1 MSFSASEMSFL
12 GPQLSK
18 VAFSRRMC
26 YNESNRKRGIFMFYL
41 LLAIASSTMV
51 SVSMRLSEKRVK
63 NDMGMFIANY
73 LTCVLLSCAFL
84 GTSLF
89 TTGAGFGSAVLQ
101 GGFSGF
107 LYLASLFFMQEN
119 MHHNGIVLTS
129 AFSKLGV
136 LVPTLMAIVIFRER
150 PEVLQLLGMVVALI
164 AISIIY
170 FEKGAFSQGNKKA
183 LLLVTLLVSGASD
196 SMANIYDKTGSA
208 AFKDHYLLFTFGAA
222 CLFAVLMNLRSKAPI
237 GKAEIGFGIMI
248 GVPNYFSA
256 RFLLNALSTVPAV
269 IAYPVYSVAT
279 IVSIT
284 LAGVFFFKEQ
294 VSKKKKFALLL
305 VVVALVLLNL

>member
-1 MSFSASEMSFL
+1 
-12 GPQLSK
+12 
-18 VAFSRRMC
+18 
-26 YNESNRKRGIFMFYL
+26 MFYL

-84 GTSLF
+84 GSSLL
-89 TTGAGFGSAVLQ
+89 TAGAGFGSAVLQ

-136 LVPTLMAIVIFRER
+136 LVPTLMAIVVFRER

-183 LLLVTLLVSGASD
+183 LLLITLLVSGASD

-208 AFKDHYLLFTFGAA
+208 AFKDHYLLFTFGNRQLSYLPS
-222 CLFAVLMNLRSKAPI
+222 CYPQRSFRHVHTFHICHMRNPCHTAS
-237 GKAEIGFGIMI
+237 G
-248 GVPNYFSA
+248 
-256 RFLLNALSTVPAV
+256 
-269 IAYPVYSVAT
+269 YSVLKVYRT
-279 IVSIT
+279 WK
-284 LAGVFFFKEQ
+284 L
-294 VSKKKKFALLL
+294 
-305 VVVALVLLNL
+305 